1 MTHVQQMIS
10 NLVNQ
15 VIFEILNYLPRV
27 VASLLL
33 LAVGWFVAW
42 LAKRIVIQ
50 LCVIFRIHH
59 YLPKLQ
65 WRKVLSKADVRD
77 ALFNYVGNL
86 VFIAVFV
93 MFIYGALATLK
104 LTVLSSLLEHTIFFL
119 PRVAGC
125 FIIFAIGLF
134 LSNRISVVVHM
145 AVLREGIPRAS
156 LIGRFVKGSLLMFFS
171 AMALT
176 VLDFA
181 RQVVIVGF
189 TVSFATMGALVVV
202 AAVAGGKEMFQRIFH
217 WPEEK

>member
-1 MTHVQQMIS
+1 MKQMIS
-10 NLVNQ
+10 NLVDQ
-15 VIFEILNYLPRV
+15 MTVEIFHYLPRI

-33 LAVGWFVAW
+33 LVVGWFIAW

-59 YLPKLQ
+59 YLPRLR
-65 WRKVLSKADVRD
+65 WRKALSKADVRD
-77 ALFNYVGNL
+77 ALFTYVGNL
-86 VFIAVFV
+86 VFIAVFIV
-93 MFIYGALATLK
+93 FIYGALATLR
-104 LTVLSSLLEHTIFFL
+104 LTVLSTLLEQAIFFL
-119 PRVAGC
+119 PRVGGC

-145 AVLREGIPRAS
+145 SVLREGIPRAS
-156 LIGRFVKGSLLMFFS
+156 LIARFVKGALIMFFS

-189 TVSFATMGALVVV
+189 TVSFATMGVLVVV

>member
-1 MTHVQQMIS
+1 VNQQMIS
-10 NLVNQ
+10 KLVDQ
-15 VIFEILNYLPRV
+15 VFLEILNYLPRV
-27 VASLLL
+27 LASLLL
-33 LAVGWFVAW
+33 LLVGWFIGW

-50 LCVIFRIHH
+50 LFMIFRVHN
-59 YLPKLQ
+59 YLPRMRWQKA
-65 WRKVLSKADVRD
+65 LSKADVRD

-86 VFIAVFV
+86 VFIAVFI

-104 LTVLSSLLEHTIFFL
+104 LTVLSNLLEHTIFFL

-125 FIIFAIGLF
+125 FVIFAIGLF
-134 LSNRISVVVHM
+134 LSNQISVVVHM

-156 LIGRFVKGSLLMFFS
+156 LIARFVKGAMVIFFS

-189 TVSFATMGALVVV
+189 TVSFATLGALVVV
-202 AAVAGGKEMFQRIFH
+202 AAVAGGKELFQKIFH

>member
-1 MTHVQQMIS
+1 VKQMIS
-10 NLVNQ
+10 HLVDQ
-15 VIFEILNYLPRV
+15 VIVEILNYLPRI

-50 LCVIFRIHH
+50 LCMIFRVHH
-59 YLPKLQ
+59 YLPRLR
-65 WRKVLSKADVRD
+65 WRKALSKADVRD

-86 VFIAVFV
+86 VFIAVFIV
-93 MFIYGALATLK
+93 FIYAALATLK

-119 PRVAGC
+119 PRVVGC

-156 LIGRFVKGSLLMFFS
+156 LIGRFVKGALLMFFS

-189 TVSFATMGALVVV
+189 TVSFATLGALVVV
-202 AAVAGGKEMFQRIFH
+202 AAVAGGKEMFQKIFH

>member
-1 MTHVQQMIS
+1 MKQMIS
-10 NLVNQ
+10 KLVDQ
-15 VIFEILNYLPRV
+15 VLFEILSYLPRV
-27 VASLLL
+27 AASLLL
-33 LAVGWFVAW
+33 LVVGWVIAW

-50 LCVIFRIHH
+50 LCKIFSVHH
-59 YLPKLQ
+59 YLPRMRWQKA
-65 WRKVLSKADVRD
+65 LSKADVRD

-86 VFIAVFV
+86 VFIAVFI
-93 MFIYGALATLK
+93 MFVYGALATLK
-104 LTVLSSLLEHTIFFL
+104 LTVLSNLLEHTIFFL
-119 PRVAGC
+119 PRAAGC
-125 FIIFAIGLF
+125 VVIFAIGLF

-156 LIGRFVKGSLLMFFS
+156 LIGRFVKGALVMFFS

-189 TVSFATMGALVVV
+189 TVSFATLGALVVV
-202 AAVAGGKEMFQRIFH
+202 AAVAGGKEMFQKIFH

>member
-1 MTHVQQMIS
+1 MKQMIS
-10 NLVNQ
+10 NLINQ
-15 VIFEILNYLPRV
+15 VVFEILNYLPRV
-27 VASLLL
+27 VASLFLL
-33 LAVGWFVAW
+33 LVGWFVAW
-42 LAKRIVIQ
+42 LAKRIIIQ

-59 YLPKLQ
+59 YLPRLK
-65 WRKVLSKADVRD
+65 WRKALSKADVRD

-86 VFIAVFV
+86 VFIAVFI

-119 PRVAGC
+119 PRVGGC

-202 AAVAGGKEMFQRIFH
+202 AAVAGGKEMFQKIFH

>member
-1 MTHVQQMIS
+1 MKQMIS
-10 NLVNQ
+10 HLVDQ
-15 VIFEILNYLPRV
+15 VIVEILNYLPRI

-50 LCVIFRIHH
+50 LCMIFRVHH
-59 YLPKLQ
+59 YLPRLR
-65 WRKVLSKADVRD
+65 WRKALSKADVRD

-86 VFIAVFV
+86 VFIAVFIV
-93 MFIYGALATLK
+93 FIYAALATLK

-119 PRVAGC
+119 PRVVGC

-156 LIGRFVKGSLLMFFS
+156 LIGRFVKGALLMFFS

-189 TVSFATMGALVVV
+189 TVSFATLGALVVV
-202 AAVAGGKEMFQRIFH
+202 AAVAGGKEMFQKIFH

>member
-1 MTHVQQMIS
+1 MKQMIS
-10 NLVNQ
+10 NLVDQ
-15 VIFEILNYLPRV
+15 VFVEILNYLPRI

-50 LCVIFRIHH
+50 LCVIFRVHH
-59 YLPKLQ
+59 YLPRLR
-65 WRKVLSKADVRD
+65 WRKALSKADVRD

-86 VFIAVFV
+86 VFIAVFIV
-93 MFIYGALATLK
+93 FIYGALATLK

-119 PRVAGC
+119 PRVGGC

-156 LIGRFVKGSLLMFFS
+156 LIGRFVKGALLMFFS

-189 TVSFATMGALVVV
+189 TVSFATMGVLVIV
-202 AAVAGGKEMFQRIFH
+202 AAVAGGKEMFQKIFH

>member
-1 MTHVQQMIS
+1 MIS
-10 NLVNQ
+10 KLVDQ
-15 VIFEILNYLPRV
+15 VFLEILNYLPRV
-27 VASLLL
+27 LASMLLL
-33 LAVGWFVAW
+33 LVGWFVGW

-50 LCVIFRIHH
+50 LCMIFRVHN
-59 YLPKLQ
+59 YLPRMRWQKA
-65 WRKVLSKADVRD
+65 LSKADVRD

-86 VFIAVFV
+86 VFIAVFI

-104 LTVLSSLLEHTIFFL
+104 LTVLSNLLEHTIFFL
-119 PRVAGC
+119 PRAAGC
-125 FIIFAIGLF
+125 FVIFAIGLF

-156 LIGRFVKGSLLMFFS
+156 LIARFVKGAMVIFFS

-189 TVSFATMGALVVV
+189 TVSFATLGALVVV
-202 AAVAGGKEMFQRIFH
+202 AAVAGGKEMFQKIFH

>member
-1 MTHVQQMIS
+1 VKQMIS
-10 NLVNQ
+10 NMVNQ
-15 VIFEILNYLPRV
+15 VVLEILNYLPRV

-59 YLPKLQ
+59 YLPRLQ
-65 WRKVLSKADVRD
+65 WRKTLSKADVRD

-86 VFIAVFV
+86 VFIAVFI

-104 LTVLSSLLEHTIFFL
+104 LTILSSLLEHTIFFL
-119 PRVAGC
+119 PRVGGC

-202 AAVAGGKEMFQRIFH
+202 AAVAGGKEMFQKIFH

>member
-1 MTHVQQMIS
+1 VTHVKQMIS
-10 NLVNQ
+10 NLVDQ
-15 VIFEILNYLPRV
+15 VLLEILNYLPRV

-33 LAVGWFVAW
+33 LVVGWFVAW
-42 LAKRIVIQ
+42 MAKRIIIQ
-50 LCVIFRIHH
+50 LCVIFRVHH
-59 YLPKLQ
+59 YLPRMR
-65 WRKVLSKADVRD
+65 WRNALSKADVRD

-86 VFIAVFV
+86 VFIAVFIV
-93 MFIYGALATLK
+93 FIYGALSTLK

-119 PRVAGC
+119 PRVMGC
-125 FIIFAIGLF
+125 FVIFAAGLF
-134 LSNRISVVVHM
+134 LSNRISVAVHM

-156 LIGRFVKGSLLMFFS
+156 LIARFVKGALVIFFS

-189 TVSFATMGALVVV
+189 TVSFATLGALVVV

>member
-1 MTHVQQMIS
+1 MKQMIS
-10 NLVNQ
+10 KLVDQ
-15 VIFEILNYLPRV
+15 VVFEILNYLPRV

-33 LAVGWFVAW
+33 LVVGWFVAW

-50 LCVIFRIHH
+50 LCAIFRIHH
-59 YLPKLQ
+59 YLPRLE
-65 WRKVLSKADVRD
+65 WRKALSKADVRD

-86 VFIAVFV
+86 VFIAVFI

-119 PRVAGC
+119 PRVVGC
-125 FIIFAIGLF
+125 FVIFAIGLF
-134 LSNRISVVVHM
+134 LSARISVAVHM
-145 AVLREGIPRAS
+145 AALREGIPRAS
-156 LIGRFVKGSLLMFFS
+156 LISRFVKGALLLFFS

-202 AAVAGGKEMFQRIFH
+202 AAVAGGKEMFQKIFH

>member
-1 MTHVQQMIS
+1 MKQMIS
-10 NLVNQ
+10 RLVDQ
-15 VIFEILNYLPRV
+15 LVLELLNYLPRI

-33 LAVGWFVAW
+33 LVVGWFVAW
-42 LAKRIVIQ
+42 LAKRVVIQ

-59 YLPKLQ
+59 YLPRMR
-65 WRKVLSKADVRD
+65 WRKELSKADVRD

-86 VFIAVFV
+86 VFIAVFIV
-93 MFIYGALATLK
+93 FVYGALATLK
-104 LTVLSSLLEHTIFFL
+104 LTILSSLLEHTIFFL
-119 PRVAGC
+119 PRVVGC
-125 FIIFAIGLF
+125 FAIFGIGLL
-134 LSNRISVVVHM
+134 LSTRISVAVHM

-156 LIGRFVKGSLLMFFS
+156 LIARFVKAALVMFFS

-189 TVSFATMGALVVV
+189 TVSFATLGALVVV
-202 AAVAGGKEMFQRIFH
+202 AAVAGGKEMFQKIFH

>member
-1 MTHVQQMIS
+1 VKQMIS
-10 NLVNQ
+10 KLVDQ
-15 VIFEILNYLPRV
+15 VFLEILNYLPRI

-33 LAVGWFVAW
+33 LLVGWFVAW
-42 LAKRIVIQ
+42 LVKRIVIQ
-50 LCVIFRIHH
+50 FCVIFRVHH
-59 YLPKLQ
+59 YLPRMS
-65 WRKVLSKADVRD
+65 WRKALSKADVRD

-86 VFIAVFV
+86 MFIAVFIV
-93 MFIYGALATLK
+93 FIYGALSTLK

-119 PRVAGC
+119 PRVGGC
-125 FIIFAIGLF
+125 FIIFAIGLY

-156 LIGRFVKGSLLMFFS
+156 LISRFIKGALVMFFS

-189 TVSFATMGALVVV
+189 TVSFATLGALVVV
-202 AAVAGGKEMFQRIFH
+202 AAVAGGKEMFQEIFH

>member
-1 MTHVQQMIS
+1 VNQQRIS
-10 NLVNQ
+10 NLVDQ
-15 VIFEILNYLPRV
+15 VFLEILNYLPRV

-33 LAVGWFVAW
+33 LVLGWFVAW

-50 LCVIFRIHH
+50 LCVIFRVHH
-59 YLPKLQ
+59 YLPRMR
-65 WRKVLSKADVRD
+65 WRKALSKADVRD

-86 VFIAVFV
+86 VFIAVFIV
-93 MFIYGALATLK
+93 FVYGALSTLR
-104 LTVLSSLLEHTIFFL
+104 LTILSALLEHTIFFL

-125 FIIFAIGLF
+125 FAIFAIGLY
-134 LSNRISVVVHM
+134 LSNRVSVVVHM

-156 LIGRFVKGSLLMFFS
+156 LIGRFVKGSLVMFFS

-189 TVSFATMGALVVV
+189 AVSFATMGALVVV
-202 AAVAGGKEMFQRIFH
+202 AAIAGGKEMFQKIFH

>member
-1 MTHVQQMIS
+1 VKQMIS
-10 NLVNQ
+10 HLVDQ
-15 VIFEILNYLPRV
+15 VILEILNYLPRI

-50 LCVIFRIHH
+50 LCMIFRVHH
-59 YLPKLQ
+59 YLPRLR
-65 WRKVLSKADVRD
+65 WRKALSKADVRD

-86 VFIAVFV
+86 VFIAVFIV
-93 MFIYGALATLK
+93 FIYAALATLK

-119 PRVAGC
+119 PRVVGC

-156 LIGRFVKGSLLMFFS
+156 LIGRFVKGALLMFFS

-189 TVSFATMGALVVV
+189 TVSFATLGALVVV
-202 AAVAGGKEMFQRIFH
+202 AAVAGGKEMFQKIFH

>member
-1 MTHVQQMIS
+1 MRQMIS
-10 NLVNQ
+10 NLVDQ
-15 VIFEILNYLPRV
+15 LTVEVLNYVPRI

-33 LAVGWFVAW
+33 LLVGWFVAW

-50 LCVIFRIHH
+50 LCMIFRVHH
-59 YLPKLQ
+59 YLPRMR
-65 WRKVLSKADVRD
+65 WRKAVSKADVRD
-77 ALFNYVGNL
+77 ALFSYVGNL
-86 VFIAVFV
+86 VFIAVFIV
-93 MFIYGALATLK
+93 FIYGALATLK

-119 PRVAGC
+119 PRVVGC
-125 FIIFAIGLF
+125 FVIFAIGLF
-134 LSNRISVVVHM
+134 LSNRIAVVVHM

-156 LIGRFVKGSLLMFFS
+156 LIARFTKGALVMFFS

-189 TVSFATMGALVVV
+189 TVSFATLGALVVV
-202 AAVAGGKEMFQRIFH
+202 AAVAGGKEMFQKIFH

>member
-1 MTHVQQMIS
+1 MKQMIS
-10 NLVNQ
+10 NLVDQ
-15 VIFEILNYLPRV
+15 LILEILNYLPRI

-33 LAVGWFVAW
+33 LLAGWFFAW
-42 LAKRIVIQ
+42 LSKRIVIQ
-50 LCVIFRIHH
+50 LCMIFRVHQ
-59 YLPKLQ
+59 YLPRMR
-65 WRKVLSKADVRD
+65 WRKTLSKADVRD

-86 VFIAVFV
+86 VFIAVFIV
-93 MFIYGALATLK
+93 FIYGALATLK

-119 PRVAGC
+119 PRVVGC
-125 FIIFAIGLF
+125 VVIFGMGLF

-156 LIGRFVKGSLLMFFS
+156 LIARFVKGALVMFFS

-189 TVSFATMGALVVV
+189 TVSFATLGVLVVV
-202 AAVAGGKEMFQRIFH
+202 AAVAGGKEMFQKIFH

>member
-1 MTHVQQMIS
+1 MNQQMIS
-10 NLVNQ
+10 KLVDQ
-15 VIFEILNYLPRV
+15 VFLEILNYLPRV
-27 VASLLL
+27 LASLLL
-33 LAVGWFVAW
+33 LLAGWFVGW

-50 LCVIFRIHH
+50 LCMIFRVHN
-59 YLPKLQ
+59 YLPRMR
-65 WRKVLSKADVRD
+65 WRKALSKADVRD

-86 VFIAVFV
+86 VFIAVFI

-104 LTVLSSLLEHTIFFL
+104 LTVLSNLLEHTIFFL
-119 PRVAGC
+119 PRAAGC
-125 FIIFAIGLF
+125 FVIFAIGLF

-156 LIGRFVKGSLLMFFS
+156 LIARFVKGAMVIFFS

-181 RQVVIVGF
+181 RQVLIVGF
-189 TVSFATMGALVVV
+189 TVSFASLGALVVV
-202 AAVAGGKEMFQRIFH
+202 AAVAGGKEMFQKIFH